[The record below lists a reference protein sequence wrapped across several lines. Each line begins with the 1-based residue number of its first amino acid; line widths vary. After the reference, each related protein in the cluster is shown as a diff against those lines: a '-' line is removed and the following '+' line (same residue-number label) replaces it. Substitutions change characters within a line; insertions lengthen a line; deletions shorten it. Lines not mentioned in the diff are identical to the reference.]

1 MRCMVCGA
9 EMRVMQ
15 VVPDE
20 TMAVPGYERHTLQC
34 SDCGDVETRLVF
46 SREKTPVDS
55 VPTPPVAPVA
65 PQSVAPGPQPER
77 EHVAAQAKPDS
88 EPAAAGSKP
97 GGERVAAPS
106 AWARALAMFRGRP
119 TDKAS

>member
-34 SDCGDVETRLVF
+34 SDCGDVEQRLVF

-65 PQSVAPGPQPER
+65 PESVAPGSKPER
-77 EHVAAQAKPDS
+77 EHVAAESKPDNERVAAESKPDS
-88 EPAAAGSKP
+88 
-97 GGERVAAPS
+97 ERVAAPS
-106 AWARALAMFRGRP
+106 AWARAFAMFRGRP
-119 TDKAS
+119 TDKGS